1 MINPSLEQTRFK
13 FAVHATLG
21 FVGLLWF
28 IKAVEMATHA
38 NYAFLGVLPRTL
50 RGSIG
55 IVTAPLIHGDLI
67 HLTSNTI
74 PLILLGILLFY
85 FYSKFAIEVFIW
97 VYLISGFWTWLLAR
111 NSYHIGASG
120 VVYGIAA
127 FLFFSGIFRRDRPLM
142 TISAIILFL
151 YGSFLYG
158 IFPRMVESDVSWESH
173 FTGALAGTLLAFLF
187 RKADTGLVNKTRT
200 DDDEGKSDDDG
211 AFFSTPNSS
220 GDIDATYTYK
230 YSANTKS

>member
-1 MINPSLEQTRFK
+1 MTNPSLEHTRFK
-13 FAVHATLG
+13 YAVHVTLG

-74 PLILLGILLFY
+74 PLVILGILLFY
-85 FYSKFAIEVFIW
+85 FYSKFAIEAFIW
-97 VYLISGFWTWLLAR
+97 VYIISGFWTWLFAR

-127 FLFFSGIFRRDRPLM
+127 FLFFSGIIRRNRPLM
-142 TISAIILFL
+142 TISAVILFL
-151 YGSFLYG
+151 YGSMLYG
-158 IFPRMVESDVSWESH
+158 IFPGLVEADVSWESH

-187 RKADTGLVNKTRT
+187 RKAETGMEMKPISNEEEVETE
-200 DDDEGKSDDDG
+200 DDPY
-211 AFFSTPNSS
+211 FSAPDAT
-220 GDIDATYTYK
+220 GDIEATYTYK
-230 YSANTKS
+230 GCGKHKT

>member
-1 MINPSLEQTRFK
+1 MKKPSLEHTRFK
-13 FAVHATLG
+13 FAVHVTLG

-28 IKAVEMATHA
+28 IKAVELATQA

-67 HLTSNTI
+67 HLMSNTI
-74 PLILLGILLFY
+74 PLVMLGFILFY

-97 VYLISGFWTWLLAR
+97 IYLISGFWTWLIAR

-120 VVYGIAA
+120 VVYGMAA
-127 FLFFSGIFRRDRPLM
+127 FLFFSGIFRRNRPLM
-142 TISAIILFL
+142 TISAVILFL
-151 YGSFLYG
+151 YGGFLYG
-158 IFPRMVESDVSWESH
+158 IFPGMVESDVSWESH

-187 RKADTGLVNKTRT
+187 RKADTGMEIKKIPL
-200 DDDEGKSDDDG
+200 DDSDDDD
-211 AFFSTPNSS
+211 AYFSSPDATDN
-220 GDIDATYTYK
+220 IEATYTFK
-230 YSANTKS
+230 ETRGSDT

>member
-1 MINPSLEQTRFK
+1 MKKPSLEHTRFK
-13 FAVHATLG
+13 FAVHVTLG

-28 IKAVEMATHA
+28 IKAVELATQA

-67 HLTSNTI
+67 HLMSNTI
-74 PLILLGILLFY
+74 PLVMLGFILFY

-97 VYLISGFWTWLLAR
+97 IYLISGFWTWLIAR

-120 VVYGIAA
+120 VVYGMAA
-127 FLFFSGIFRRDRPLM
+127 FLFFSGIFRRNRPLM
-142 TISAIILFL
+142 TISAVILFL
-151 YGSFLYG
+151 YGGFLYG
-158 IFPRMVESDVSWESH
+158 IFPGMVESDVSWESH

-187 RKADTGLVNKTRT
+187 RKADTGMEDKKIPF
-200 DDDEGKSDDDG
+200 DDSDDES
-211 AFFSTPNSS
+211 AYFSSPDATDN
-220 GDIDATYTYK
+220 IEATYTFK
-230 YSANTKS
+230 ETRGSDT